1 MRTVE
6 SFKSDLIRKLHG
18 TSLSK
23 VQSTNN
29 TLAEAGRNVL
39 ARLDPQ
45 ETMRVA
51 TIENA
56 LFDDVTSYTC
66 PSDLKGDK
74 VIDIQPQTGRTRSQN
89 YTKVLVEE
97 FSRKQNKRDF
107 NILYKN
113 GTKFFR
119 IKEDVKPDKKLLS
132 EVNSTTGWSV
142 GDSGTNLTLDS
153 LSYITGSKSLN
164 FDIDTSSTT
173 AYIENSTLDA
183 VDLSTEDSQSSA
195 FVWVY
200 IPDASKVTNFIGRL
214 GNNSSNYYSKT
225 ITTTHD
231 AQAFAD
237 GWNLLRFDFDGAT
250 ETGTVDWSAIDYF
263 RLTITHDQTGDTD
276 FRIDSITVGI
286 GELFEM
292 VYYSDAIFKGTD
304 GVYKTVPTA
313 GTDVIQLETDAYNV
327 MLYECAYLLS
337 QELQGENGGFDE
349 SYFDKMLHGD
359 GRRVGLYKRYHMNYP
374 SQNKKA
380 RSSYYQ
386 LSRGTYGR

>member
-23 VQSTNN
+23 VQSINDTI
-29 TLAEAGRNVL
+29 AEAGRNVL

-45 ETMRVA
+45 ETIRVA

-56 LFDDVTSYTC
+56 LFDDVTTYTC

-74 VIDIQPQTGRTRSQN
+74 VIDVQPQVNRTTSQN

-97 FSRKQNKRDF
+97 FSRNKNLRDF

-119 IKEDVKPDKKLLS
+119 IKEDVKPDKIVLS
-132 EVNSTTGWSV
+132 EVNSTSGWSV
-142 GDSGTNLTLDS
+142 GDSGENLTLDS
-153 LSYITGSKSLN
+153 LNYITGSKSLN
-164 FDIDTSSTT
+164 FDVNTST
-173 AYIENSTLDA
+173 ATAHIENSTLSA
-183 VDLSTEDSQSSA
+183 VDLSVASEQNSA
-195 FVWVY
+195 FVWVF
-200 IPDASKVTNFIGRL
+200 IPNASKVTNFIGRL
-214 GNNSSNYYSKT
+214 GSSGSNYYSQT
-225 ITTTHD
+225 ITTAHD
-231 AQAFAD
+231 SQAFAN

-250 ETGTVDWSAIDYF
+250 ETGTVDWAATNYF

-276 FRIDSITVGI
+276 FRIDSITVGV
-286 GELFEM
+286 GELYEI

-304 GVYKTVPTA
+304 GSYKTVPTSD
-313 GTDVIQLETDAYNV
+313 TDVIQLETDAYNV

-337 QELQGENGGFDE
+337 QELQGENGAFDE
-349 SYFDKMLHGD
+349 SYFDKMLNGD
-359 GRRVGLYKRYHMNYP
+359 GRRIGLYKRYHMSYP

-380 RSSYYQ
+380 RSSYYK